1 MVSPMNDKPTN
12 IWFWI
17 QNGEIFKSVSSP
29 DNGTIC
35 IYNQQDRLI
44 LKRTGLSK
52 IQVKQIEQNIILYG
66 AKKVSK
72 NAEPFRFLGK

>member
-1 MVSPMNDKPTN
+1 MSNTPQK

-17 QNGEIFKSVSSP
+17 QNGEVYKSISSP
-29 DNGTIC
+29 EEGTIC
-35 IYNQQDRLI
+35 IYNQQDTLI

-52 IQVKQIEQNIILYG
+52 VQVKKIEENIIKYG
-66 AKKVSK
+66 AKKLQS

>member
-1 MVSPMNDKPTN
+1 MTDKPKN

-17 QNGEIFKSVSSP
+17 QNGEVYKSVSSS
-29 DNGTIC
+29 DEGTIC
-35 IYNQQDRLI
+35 VYDQQDKLI

-66 AKKVSK
+66 AKKLCK